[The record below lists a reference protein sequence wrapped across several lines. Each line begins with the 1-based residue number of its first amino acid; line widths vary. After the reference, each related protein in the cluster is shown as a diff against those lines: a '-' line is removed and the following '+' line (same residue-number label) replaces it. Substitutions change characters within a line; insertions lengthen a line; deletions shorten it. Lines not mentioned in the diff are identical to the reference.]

1 MNTLDYYNK
10 GKAKM
15 KIKVTPNI
23 NEMYKETLSKTI
35 LSLEKE
41 YEIIEINTI
50 TNYFGFF
57 SHFQILIKKLH
68 EVRKRQSTKKKSKQ
82 WVKD

>member
-1 MNTLDYYNK
+1 MHTSSIIPNVDEMLCTK
-10 GKAKM
+10 G
-15 KIKVTPNI
+15 
-23 NEMYKETLSKTI
+23 TLSKTV

-41 YEIIEINTI
+41 YEILEINTI

-68 EVRKRQSTKKKSKQ
+68 EVRKKQSTKKRSK
-82 WVKD
+82 